1 MQYCGNCGTKV
12 IEGSSFCNNCGV
24 AIPDLKK
31 IQQPAQIP
39 ITMSA
44 VNIITQGID
53 ILRAIPKL
61 LWIVVVIGILDIVV
75 YFISEMMFS
84 SVSTVMSA
92 DFYMEILYM
101 NPNEIEALFRDLIG
115 FAIVNIFLS
124 AIIGIISTSWIL
136 TTYKEIHLNQKS
148 STADLDLSKTF
159 FDSIPYL
166 LKLFV
171 QRIIFVLI
179 IVLALLIPIFVMVF
193 FFSAAFST
201 PLALLFMLV
210 IFIILFYVLIRYF
223 YIEQALILDNVGV
236 FESFSRSSQFTK
248 KYFWSTAGAMILF
261 MLLSGITGFIPTSW
275 IIISLPLTRF
285 FQLLQYLGFS
295 WAYATF
301 RDL

>member
-1 MQYCGNCGTKV
+1 
-12 IEGSSFCNNCGV
+12 
-24 AIPDLKK
+24 
-31 IQQPAQIP
+31 
-39 ITMSA
+39 
-44 VNIITQGID
+44 
-53 ILRAIPKL
+53 
-61 LWIVVVIGILDIVV
+61 VVVIGILDIVV
-75 YFISEMMFS
+75 YFISEIMFN
-84 SVSTVMSA
+84 SVSIVMSA
-92 DFYMEILYM
+92 DFYMELLYM

-124 AIIGIISTSWIL
+124 AIIGLISTSWIL

-166 LKLFV
+166 LKLFI

-193 FFSAAFST
+193 FFLASIPSSGYDPSAAMST
-201 PLALLFMLV
+201 LGLVLLFVIV
-210 IFIILFYVLIRYF
+210 IFIILFYIMIRYF
-223 YIEQALILDNVGV
+223 YIEQALILDDVGV

-261 MLLSGITGFIPTSW
+261 MLLSGITGFIPVSW

-301 RDL
+301 RDS